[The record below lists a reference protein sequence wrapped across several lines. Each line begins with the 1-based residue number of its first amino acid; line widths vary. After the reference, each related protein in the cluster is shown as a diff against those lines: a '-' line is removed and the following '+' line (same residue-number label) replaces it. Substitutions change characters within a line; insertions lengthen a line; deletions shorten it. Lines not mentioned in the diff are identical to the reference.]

1 MSTSQERN
9 SNLPFFGSPP
19 LRRLSSAVG
28 LLRMRAGTALP
39 AEKKRRRRGVAAI
52 LAMMF
57 LIMFGSLSAAMAIA
71 SRGNITT
78 AATHLHVMRAQS
90 AAETGLS
97 VAETRLREAASR
109 FLMSHSDVTGDFG
122 WDLWRGQLS
131 GYSTYS
137 VIPGRTGPQ
146 NAGAPSG
153 IAQALAQAHA
163 MDANVVAAI
172 GINSVTI
179 SNAPAGTS
187 TSVFR
192 GSQWVYTP
200 GVAIAPQETGT
211 NPPPPLSYQI
221 TYAPLANGTD
231 VRVIVTGYDFNYNR
245 GGQPISRTI
254 SKDFRVT
261 KRVNHALISPSR
273 VMLGKNVQIIGDLG
287 LRYDDIEFNNGDPL
301 VTRSDFKNLDNGL
314 DSKLDAFFDALKQ
327 NGADPDGDN
336 RLRTNHPGESSALEN
351 VTEDYQSDTGTSM
364 SLTSSSSTSTPTT
377 TDASPPRSSP
387 PAAASCA
394 MPTSST

>member
-1 MSTSQERN
+1 
-9 SNLPFFGSPP
+9 
-19 LRRLSSAVG
+19 VG

-179 SNAPAGTS
+179 ANAPAGTS

-301 VTRSDFKNLDNGL
+301 VTRSDFDGLACAILLNELNLIDDIKFVHPKDMQDGKVEITANDITTNLPYVAGAHL
-314 DSKLDAFFDALKQ
+314 VALKQ
-327 NGADPDGDN
+327 QKVHICCRETKPLGAVADRG
-336 RLRTNHPGESSALEN
+336 
-351 VTEDYQSDTGTSM
+351 
-364 SLTSSSSTSTPTT
+364 
-377 TDASPPRSSP
+377 PRSS
-387 PAAASCA
+387 
-394 MPTSST
+394 